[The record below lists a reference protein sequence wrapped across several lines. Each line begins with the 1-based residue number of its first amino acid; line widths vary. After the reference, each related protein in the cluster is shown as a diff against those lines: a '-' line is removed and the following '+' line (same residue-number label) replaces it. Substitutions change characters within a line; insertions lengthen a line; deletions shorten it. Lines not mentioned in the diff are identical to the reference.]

1 MNIYGNNPT
10 YSCFIQTGE
19 SDYTKKHRE
28 EFCKT
33 LSKLINE
40 VVIPKYGMGLI
51 FSIEMGLFTSGEYGS
66 YRIPFKRKETNEE
79 VCYIVADTIMGEW
92 KAMKNDI

>member
-1 MNIYGNNPT
+1 MIAT
-10 YSCFIQTGE
+10 ITHE

-40 VVIPKYGMGLI
+40 VVIPKYGMGLT

-66 YRIPFKRKETNEE
+66 YRIPFKNKGYKRRGLLYNS
-79 VCYIVADTIMGEW
+79 
-92 KAMKNDI
+92 